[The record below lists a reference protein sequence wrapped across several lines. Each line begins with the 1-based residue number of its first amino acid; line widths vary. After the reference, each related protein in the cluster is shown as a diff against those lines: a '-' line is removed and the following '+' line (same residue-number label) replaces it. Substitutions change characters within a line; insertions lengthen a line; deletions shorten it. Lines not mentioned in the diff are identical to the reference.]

1 MLEILKKLFRDEEI
15 LKRVI
20 GLICI
25 ISDIVFTIILALKD
39 KITQNTLYA
48 VGAIGL
54 LGLILLVFPKSF
66 SYKKGDTEINFDD
79 EDNDATKK

>member
-25 ISDIVFTIILALKD
+25 ISDIIFTIILALKD